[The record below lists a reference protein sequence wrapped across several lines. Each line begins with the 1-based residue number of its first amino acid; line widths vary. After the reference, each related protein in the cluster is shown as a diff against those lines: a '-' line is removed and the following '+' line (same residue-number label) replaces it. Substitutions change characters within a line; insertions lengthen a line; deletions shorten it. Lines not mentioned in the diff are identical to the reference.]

1 MRLLSERDIERLLDP
16 ESAIAAAEE
25 AYRRHSAGAMPAP
38 GRLDLM
44 RTGPAGGALVL
55 GGHSFDHR
63 FAVKTNVHAYAGDA
77 TLSRSAGSALV
88 LWDGVACV
96 PLAFLATTGFNDH
109 RTAAGFAAAAR
120 VLAPTDTHTL
130 AVFGAG
136 KIAPATVLYLAA
148 VRRFARI
155 LIVGRD
161 QDRAH
166 ALAASLGTR
175 PELAGAIVAVE
186 SDAGRAAYEADVIA
200 TVSTA
205 EQPIFPGEAVRPG
218 TFVVLGGANRPT
230 HREADDTFIRRARIV
245 TDHLDG
251 CITRAGDL
259 AVPLAAGVLRRE
271 QILGE
276 IGTVLESGVVP
287 PGPDGTDVTVFKSIG
302 IAGQDVVLAGLVYDL
317 AMRTGVGLEFD
328 PRDGAHL
335 AGAAAQPAAEPVR

>member
-1 MRLLSERDIERLLDP
+1 MRLLSERDIERLLDS

-38 GRLDLM
+38 GRLDLL
-44 RTGPAGGALVL
+44 RHDPIGGALVL

-96 PLAFLATTGFNDH
+96 PLAFMATTAFNDH

-120 VLAPTDTHTL
+120 LLAPKDTHTL

-148 VRRFARI
+148 VRKFSRI

-166 ALAASLGTR
+166 ALAAGLGVR

-186 SDAGRAAYEADVIA
+186 SDAGRAANEADVIA
-200 TVSTA
+200 AVSTA
-205 EQPIFPGEAVRPG
+205 EQPVFPGEAVRPG
-218 TFVVLGGANRPT
+218 TFVVLGGANRPNT
-230 HREADDTFIRRARIV
+230 READDAFIRRARIF

-251 CITRAGDL
+251 CLARAGDL
-259 AVPLAAGVLRRE
+259 VIPLASGALYRD
-271 QILGE
+271 QIFGE
-276 IGTVLESGVVP
+276 IGTVLATGVVP
-287 PGPDGTDVTVFKSIG
+287 PAPEGTDVTVFKSIG
-302 IAGQDVVLAGLVYDL
+302 IAGQDVVLAGLIYDR
-317 AMRTGVGLEFD
+317 AVRDGVGLEFD
-328 PRDGAHL
+328 PRDGPHT
-335 AGAAAQPAAEPVR
+335 AGAAVP